1 MKLAVLTLF
10 SAAAIAATAWS
21 EDDPDADDTGKNTP
35 DRDDQSQ
42 TATDNNPADIKI
54 SADIRKKVVDDGG
67 VIGGTLRLLA
77 GIGTLAIPGLGHLS
91 LQVPLWLP

>member
-21 EDDPDADDTGKNTP
+21 EDPDADDTGKNTP

-77 GIGTLAIPGLGHLS
+77 GIGALAIPGLGHLS